1 MSYLKLAILSLW
13 LAFTLAPEEAAAI
26 KEKPFAQVVNM
37 QVLCTK
43 GGPEYLILELL
54 EKYNEVPAYTMQIT
68 VDRPL
73 PLFMIITEN
82 KNNPSST
89 VILGNP
95 NLNVSCVFMTAK
107 DTLVPTESES
117 LPAKEPDPE
126 EKPKLG
132 V

>member
-1 MSYLKLAILSLW
+1 MMFSFS
-13 LAFTLAPEEAAAI
+13 AAAI
-26 KEKPFAQVVNM
+26 KPFAQVVPM

-43 GGPEYLILELL
+43 GGPEYLILELM

-68 VDRPL
+68 VDKPL

-82 KNNPSST
+82 KNNPSAT

-95 NLNVSCVFMTAK
+95 NLNMSCIFMTAK
-107 DTLVPTESES
+107 DVLLPTEAES
-117 LPAKEPDPE
+117 LPAKQPDTDE
-126 EKPKLG
+126 QPKLG

>member
-1 MSYLKLAILSLW
+1 MKYLKKSLGKILLISLISFPTY
-13 LAFTLAPEEAAAI
+13 ATE
-26 KEKPFAQVVNM
+26 PFSTVVPM

-43 GGPEYLILELL
+43 GGPEYLILELMQ
-54 EKYNEVPAYTMQIT
+54 KYNEVPAYTMEIT

-89 VILGNP
+89 IILGNP
-95 NLNVSCVFMTAK
+95 NLNMSCIFMTAK
-107 DTLVPTESES
+107 DALLPTESES
-117 LPAKEPDPE
+117 LPAKQPNPE